1 MSMSKAK
8 RWVAAGVASIALALA
23 GVAVAAK
30 AGDVITVQVISA
42 KLMKNPKLIG
52 PSTAAV
58 GRGTQLTVSVA
69 QNDWYQVSSSD
80 GKAGWIHKSN
90 VVEKKVALS
99 SKPGG
104 GGSGGASEDEV
115 ALAGRGFSKEVEDK
129 YKDKHPN
136 MDFSHVDNIEKY
148 EVDTAAL
155 EKFAMAGKIGGG
167 K

>member
-1 MSMSKAK
+1 MAK
-8 RWVAAGVASIALALA
+8 GKSWIAAGVASIALAVA
-23 GVAVAAK
+23 GIAVAAK

-52 PSTAAV
+52 ASTASV
-58 GRGTQLTVSVA
+58 GRGTQLTVDAA
-69 QNDWYQVSSSD
+69 QNDWYSVKSSD

-104 GGSGGASEDEV
+104 GGTGGASEDEV

-129 YKDKHPN
+129 YKQGHPN

-155 EKFAMAGKIGGG
+155 ERFANAGKLGGG